1 MFVSVVEFC
10 YEDLWFDW
18 WPFINQADAD
28 LELKS
33 LENLSLLLIRSLCF
47 GERRYVTTQK
57 RCLLESSRPFTTRYF
72 YSMNAQSRRV
82 CQSGP
87 QGWGT
92 KSEKKT
98 HPPPLPPHG
107 SRFFQFAQRNLED

>member
-47 GERRYVTTQK
+47 GERRYVTTSLRSK
-57 RCLLESSRPFTTRYF
+57 RFQSS
-72 YSMNAQSRRV
+72 S
-82 CQSGP
+82 
-87 QGWGT
+87 
-92 KSEKKT
+92 
-98 HPPPLPPHG
+98 
-107 SRFFQFAQRNLED
+107 FFALVLAF